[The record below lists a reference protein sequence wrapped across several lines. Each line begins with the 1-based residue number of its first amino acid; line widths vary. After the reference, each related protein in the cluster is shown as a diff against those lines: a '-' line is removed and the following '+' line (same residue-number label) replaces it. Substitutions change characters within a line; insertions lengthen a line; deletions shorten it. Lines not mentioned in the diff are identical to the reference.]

1 MKKEN
6 VPQDDANVYDG
17 KTKSIQYAVDKD
29 GNYVQVKSIGLESA
43 NIVLELAWEEVNDEI
58 KFAFEDVKNGIKS
71 PVYYYMKKE
80 IMDISILS
88 ESTGLPRWRIR
99 RHLKPNVFLKLS
111 DSILNLYKNVFNLD
125 DIKELKELHLTK
137 SPNHQITKSPN

>member
-17 KTKSIQYAVDKD
+17 KTKSIQYAVDED

-58 KFAFEDVKNGIKS
+58 KYALEDVKNEVKS
-71 PVYYYMKKE
+71 PVYYFMKKE

-88 ESTGLPRWRIR
+88 ESTGISRWRIR
-99 RHLKPNVFLKLS
+99 RHLKPNVF
-111 DSILNLYKNVFNLD
+111 
-125 DIKELKELHLTK
+125 
-137 SPNHQITKSPN
+137 